1 MQSPWL
7 LKVLGVLN
15 RRQPPFLHWLVFVG
29 GPICGV
35 PVGDGAGVGVV
46 AGVGVGV
53 ASGVGV
59 GVGVASGVG
68 VGVASGVGFGVASA
82 VGEGVGEDASQGLSH
97 RPALAITRAK
107 SPLEFAAT
115 PMYPVMP
122 TVVCAPTLRTAI
134 IESPLSHAAIS
145 VASGSGVTTL

>member
-15 RRQPPFLHWLVFVG
+15 MRQPPFLHWAAFVG

-53 ASGVGV
+53 GSGV

-68 VGVASGVGFGVASA
+68 VGVASA
-82 VGEGVGEDASQGLSH
+82 VGEGVGDGASQGLSH

-107 SPLEFAAT
+107 SPLEVAAT
-115 PMYPVMP
+115 PIYPVMP
-122 TVVCAPTLRTAI
+122 TVVCVPTVRTAMR
-134 IESPLSHAAIS
+134 ESPLSHAATS
-145 VASGSGVTTL
+145 SASGSSVTTL